1 MIGISACLRNDKNP
15 QSPKCD
21 SSLIKG
27 ARGRV
32 KLMNNGHIV
41 PKKII
46 HYSLLIIHYSLKNR

>member
-1 MIGISACLRNDKNP
+1 MTRTLSRINATAPLH
-15 QSPKCD
+15 
-21 SSLIKG
+21 KG
-27 ARGRV
+27 TKGRV